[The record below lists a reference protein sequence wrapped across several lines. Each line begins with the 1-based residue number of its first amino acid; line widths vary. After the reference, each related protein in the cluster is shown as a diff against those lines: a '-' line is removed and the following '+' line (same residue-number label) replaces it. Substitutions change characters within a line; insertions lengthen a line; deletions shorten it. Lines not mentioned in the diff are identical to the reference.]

1 VVQPIIHTSVD
12 QYIVQVNL
20 STGSTEQFIFNIV
33 DTCYNNV
40 RVHWMNRLG
49 GYDWFD
55 FELSARDNYSVER
68 RSMKQ
73 VPDVVVQTGT
83 VTYSK
88 QDRVNLDYWVK
99 EKRKTTLTS
108 NWITGEQ
115 SEWLKDMLSSQDI
128 YLEIGG
134 EYIAVNIDQANYD
147 VKYEDRDELFNLEV
161 ALTNAASTIVDDSG
175 CFLVAYDNLK
185 PVGFLWGC
193 ARALPWSKE
202 KLAFDTILYVIPEK
216 RKTSVGYKLM
226 NSWEEWAREHNAVEV
241 QISIASGI
249 HEDSSVTFFK
259 KMGYHYIGQQYR
271 KEINYGE

>member
-1 VVQPIIHTSVD
+1 MQILRRPHLHRIRRKTT
-12 QYIVQVNL
+12 N
-20 STGSTEQFIFNIV
+20 
-33 DTCYNNV
+33 
-40 RVHWMNRLG
+40 
-49 GYDWFD
+49 DWFD

-73 VPDVVVQTGT
+73 VPDVVGQTGT

-108 NWITGEQ
+108 NLISGEQ

-161 ALTNAASTIVDDSG
+161 AFNYAIDS
-175 CFLVAYDNLK
+175 D
-185 PVGFLWGC
+185 
-193 ARALPWSKE
+193 R
-202 KLAFDTILYVIPEK
+202 
-216 RKTSVGYKLM
+216 
-226 NSWEEWAREHNAVEV
+226 
-241 QISIASGI
+241 
-249 HEDSSVTFFK
+249 
-259 KMGYHYIGQQYR
+259 QQF
-271 KEINYGE
+271 